1 MKQWRSWVL
10 ALWSLGLAV
19 ALLGSAL
26 GRGYVLTF
34 DMVWVPD
41 LAMRPDSLGVASGLP
56 RAVPSDAVV
65 ALLDEVVP
73 GMLLQKLVLL
83 GSLVAG
89 GLGAARLVPGTAL
102 VARALAVGLFQ
113 WNPFVVERLVL
124 GHWPVLVGYAVLP
137 WCLLAARQWRETG
150 RFPRRLL
157 VLVPLGS
164 LSAGAGLVT
173 ALVVLAFA
181 AGGARTVRALL
192 LVLAANAPWLV
203 AGLLH
208 ASSSV
213 TDADGASA
221 FALRDE
227 GLLPGPLAALG
238 LGGAWN
244 AETMPSSRDGALAV
258 VALVLVLALAAVG
271 ARTWWRQVGARDG
284 AAFLVCAVIGWAL
297 AVLTWAAPGVVGWLV
312 EQVPGAGLVRD
323 GARLLA
329 LLAPLL
335 VVTAATGVDVLWARV
350 PTGLVPRLAIAVAVV
365 LAPVAVLP
373 DAAWG
378 ATSRLGSAPYPP
390 SYDEARDA
398 VSSAVGEQPGDV
410 LVLPLSSYRRPAFND
425 GRKVLDPVGRFLTP
439 DYVASDELVV
449 SGVVIAGED
458 PRVREARAA
467 LDAATPRERSALL
480 GELGISVVVVDV
492 TAPGPAP
499 RVDGERVLTTPDLVV
514 VVLPGATVRDVPT
527 GWVVAM
533 TGAWAAFCGLLVAAL
548 TAAAGTVLARR
559 RGRPRRRQVTIWSK
573 VSRNTMET

>member
-1 MKQWRSWVL
+1 MRQWRGWVL
-10 ALWSLGLAV
+10 PLWSV
-19 ALLGSAL
+19 ALALLLLGPAL

-41 LAMRPDSLGVASGLP
+41 LALRPDFLGVGSGLP

-65 ALLDEVVP
+65 ATLDEVLP

-83 GSLVAG
+83 GSLVGG
-89 GLGAARLVPGTAL
+89 GLGAARLVPDEAL
-102 VARALAVGLFQ
+102 VARAFAVGLFQ

-137 WCLLAARQWRETG
+137 WCLVAASRWRRTG

-157 VLVPLGS
+157 WLVPLGS

-173 ALVVLAFA
+173 AVVVLAFA
-181 AGGARTVRALL
+181 AGGTRTLRALL
-192 LVLAANAPWLV
+192 LLAAANAPWV
-203 AGLLH
+203 VSGLLH

-213 TDADGASA
+213 TDAAGAGA

-227 GLLPGPLAALG
+227 GLLPGPFAALG

-244 AETMPSSRDGALAV
+244 AEIVPSSREGVLAV
-258 VALVLVLALAAVG
+258 VALVVVGGLAAVG
-271 ARTWWRQVGARDG
+271 ARRWWQRTDVRD
-284 AAFLVCAVIGWAL
+284 AWAYVVCALTGWGL
-297 AVLTWAAPGVVGWLV
+297 AVLTWAAPDAVGWLV
-312 EQVPGAGLVRD
+312 EVVPGAGLLRD
-323 GARLLA
+323 GARSLA

-335 VVTAATGVDVLWARV
+335 VVTAATGVGVLWARV
-350 PTGLVPRLAIAVAVV
+350 PADLVPRVALAVAVV
-365 LAPVAVLP
+365 LTPVALLP

-378 ATSRLGSAPYPP
+378 VASRLGSTPYPP

-398 VSSAVGEQPGDV
+398 VSSAVREQPGDV

-425 GRKVLDPVGRFLTP
+425 DRKVLDPVGRFLTP

-449 SGVVIAGED
+449 SGMGIAGED

-467 LDAATPRERSALL
+467 LDATSPLERATLL
-480 GELGISVVVVDV
+480 GEAGISVVVVDL

-499 RVDGERVLTTPDLVV
+499 LVAGEQVLVTPELVV
-514 VVLPGATVRDVPT
+514 VVLPDLTPREVPT

-533 TGAWAAFCGLLVAAL
+533 TAAWAAFVGLFL
-548 TAAAGTVLARR
+548 AAAVGGLVSVRRR
-559 RGRPRRRQVTIWSK
+559 RGT
-573 VSRNTMET
+573 T

>member
-1 MKQWRSWVL
+1 MRQWRSWVL
-10 ALWSLGLAV
+10 PAWSSVLALV
-19 ALLGSAL
+19 LLGPAL
-26 GRGYVLTF
+26 GRGYVLSF

-41 LAMRPDSLGVASGLP
+41 LALRPDFLGVATGLP
-56 RAVPSDAVV
+56 RAVPSDAFV

-73 GMLLQKLVLL
+73 GMLLQKAVLV

-89 GLGAARLVPGTAL
+89 GLGAARLVPDTAL
-102 VARALAVGLFQ
+102 VARAVAVGLFQ
-113 WNPFVVERLVL
+113 WNPFVAERLVL

-137 WCLLAARQWRETG
+137 WCLVAAREWRQAG

-157 VLVPLGS
+157 WLVPLGS

-173 ALVVLAFA
+173 ALVVLAFV
-181 AGGARTVRALL
+181 AGGVRTLRALL

-244 AETMPSSRDGALAV
+244 AETMPSSRAGVLAV
-258 VALVLVLALAAVG
+258 VALLVVLGLAAVG
-271 ARTWWRQVGARDG
+271 ARTWWRRLGPRDG
-284 AAFLVCAVIGWAL
+284 VAFLVCAATGWTL
-297 AVLTWAAPGVVGWLV
+297 AVLTWAAPGVTGWLV
-312 EQVPGAGLVRD
+312 EQVPGAGLLRD
-323 GARLLA
+323 GARQLA

-335 VVTAATGVDVLWARV
+335 AVTAATGVDVLWSRV
-350 PTGLVPRLAIAVAVV
+350 PSGLVPRLAVAVAVV
-365 LAPVAVLP
+365 LAPVALLP

-378 ATSRLGSAPYPP
+378 VTSRLGSAPYPP

-398 VSSAVGEQPGDV
+398 VTSAVAEQPGDV
-410 LVLPLSSYRRPAFND
+410 LVLPLSSYRQPAFND
-425 GRKVLDPVGRFLTP
+425 DRKVLDPVGRYLTP

-467 LDAATPRERSALL
+467 LGAGTPGGRSELL
-480 GELGISVVVVDV
+480 GGLGISVVIIDV

-499 RVDGERVLTTPDLVV
+499 LVAGEQVLATSDLVV
-514 VVLPGATVRDVPT
+514 VVLPDTAERDVPT
-527 GWVVAM
+527 GWMVAM
-533 TGAWAAFCGLLVAAL
+533 AGAWAAFGGLLLAAVVVGL
-548 TAAAGTVLARR
+548 GGL
-559 RGRPRRRQVTIWSK
+559 RGAHRRRQITI
-573 VSRNTMET
+573 

>member
-10 ALWSLGLAV
+10 PLWSVVLALVMLGP
-19 ALLGSAL
+19 AL
-26 GRGYVLTF
+26 GRGYVLSF

-41 LAMRPDSLGVASGLP
+41 LALRPDFLGVATGLP

-73 GMLLQKLVLL
+73 GMLLQKVVLL

-89 GLGAARLVPGTAL
+89 GLGAARLVPSASL

-113 WNPFVVERLVL
+113 WNPLIVERLVL
-124 GHWPVLVGYAVLP
+124 GHWPVLLGYAVLP
-137 WCLLAARQWRETG
+137 WCLVAAQESRRTA

-157 VLVPLGS
+157 WLVPLGS

-181 AGGARTVRALL
+181 AGGARTARALL
-192 LVLAANAPWLV
+192 VVLAANAPWLV

-213 TDADGASA
+213 TDVAGAGA

-244 AETMPSSRDGALAV
+244 AETMPSSREGVLAV
-258 VALVLVLALAAVG
+258 VGLVVVLALSAIG
-271 ARTWWRQVGARDG
+271 ARPWWRRVGARDG
-284 AAFLVCAVIGWAL
+284 AAFLVCAVTGWAL

-335 VVTAATGVDVLWARV
+335 VVTAASGVDVLLARV
-350 PTGLVPRLAIAVAVV
+350 PSGLVPRLAVAVAVV

-378 ATSRLGSAPYPP
+378 ATSRLGAAPYPP

-410 LVLPLSSYRRPAFND
+410 LVLPLSSYRQPAFNG
-425 GRKVLDPVGRFLTP
+425 GRKVLDPVGRYLTP

-449 SGVVIAGED
+449 SGAVIAGED
-458 PRVREARAA
+458 PRVREARTA
-467 LDAATPRERSALL
+467 LDAATPQERAELL

-499 RVDGERVLTTPDLVV
+499 LVDGAQVLTTSDLVV
-514 VVLPGATVRDVPT
+514 VVLPDATVRDVPT
-527 GWVVAM
+527 AWVVAM
-533 TGAWAAFCGLLVAAL
+533 AGAWTAFGGLLVGAL
-548 TAAAGTVLARR
+548 VAGLGRLRLARS
-559 RGRPRRRQVTIWSK
+559 RRQITI
-573 VSRNTMET
+573 

>member
-10 ALWSLGLAV
+10 PLWSIAL
-19 ALLGSAL
+19 ALLLLGPAL

-41 LAMRPDSLGVASGLP
+41 LALRHDFLGVGSGLP

-65 ALLDEVVP
+65 AVLDEVLP

-89 GLGAARLVPGTAL
+89 GLGAARLVPDEPL
-102 VARALAVGLFQ
+102 VARLLAVGLFQ

-137 WCLLAARQWRETG
+137 WCVLAARAWRTTG
-150 RFPRRLL
+150 RVPRQLL
-157 VLVPLGS
+157 WLVPLGS

-173 ALVVLAFA
+173 ALVVLTFA
-181 AGGARTVRALL
+181 VGGPRTLRALL
-192 LVLAANAPWLV
+192 LVAAANAPWLV
-203 AGLLH
+203 SGFLH
-208 ASSSV
+208 TSTSL
-213 TDADGASA
+213 TDAAGAGA

-227 GLLPGPLAALG
+227 GMLPGPLAALG

-244 AETMPSSRDGALAV
+244 AEAVPSSREGTLAV
-258 VALVLVLALAAVG
+258 VALLVVVGLAAVG
-271 ARTWWRQVGARDG
+271 AGRWWRSSGTRDALG
-284 AAFLVCAVIGWAL
+284 FVVCASTGWVL
-297 AVLTWAAPGVVGWLV
+297 AVLTWAAPGALGWLV
-312 EQVPGAGLVRD
+312 EQVPGAGLLRD
-323 GARLLA
+323 GARPLA
-329 LLAPLL
+329 LVAPLL
-335 VVTAATGVDVLWARV
+335 VVLAATGVGVLWARV
-350 PTGLVPRLAIAVAVV
+350 PSHVVPRAALALAVV
-365 LAPVAVLP
+365 LAPVALLP

-378 ATSRLGSAPYPP
+378 VTSRLGSATYPP

-398 VSSAVGEQPGDV
+398 VSSAVAEQPGDV
-410 LVLPLSSYRRPAFND
+410 LVLPLSSYRQPAFND
-425 GRKVLDPVGRFLTP
+425 DRKVLDPVGRFLTP

-467 LDAATPRERSALL
+467 LAAPSPEERAVRL
-480 GELGISVVVVDV
+480 GEAGISVVVVDV

-499 RVDGERVLTTPDLVV
+499 LVAGERVLTRPELVV
-514 VVLPGATVRDVPT
+514 VVLPDVTQREVPT

-533 TGAWAAFCGLLVAAL
+533 SAAWTAFVGLFLAAAVGGLLHL
-548 TAAAGTVLARR
+548 RRR
-559 RGRPRRRQVTIWSK
+559 RGGRR
-573 VSRNTMET
+573 SRI